1 MSSQLFSDQFVD
13 LVTPHQSQLLA
24 YLRAILRD
32 TQDAEDVLQQTYLEL
47 WRKFDQYDSTKSFF
61 GWARQ
66 FARIQAIQFLR
77 TSRRHKL
84 RFSSEVI
91 DLLADEML
99 ADPRQSSQ
107 ESARLRSLRTCMK
120 KLADTDQNLLRQCY
134 SGRHTFRQV
143 AEMMGRSP
151 QSLGNSLRR
160 IRIALLVCI
169 RRTLAVEESA

>member
-1 MSSQLFSDQFVD
+1 MSSQLFSDQFID
-13 LVTPHQSQLLA
+13 LVTPHQRQLLG

-47 WRKFDQYDSTKSFF
+47 WRKFDQYDSTRSFF
-61 GWARQ
+61 SWARE

-84 RFSSEVI
+84 RFSSELI
-91 DLLADEML
+91 DLLTDEML
-99 ADPRQSSQ
+99 AEPRQYPQ

-120 KLADTDQNLLRQCY
+120 GLSGSDQKLLQQCY

-143 AEMMGRSP
+143 AQTIGRSP
-151 QSLGNSLRR
+151 QSLSNSLRR
-160 IRIALLVCI
+160 IRVSLLACI
-169 RRTLAVEESA
+169 QRTLAMEEGT